1 MTEKYGE
8 RLGGWVPNK
17 GNRFKSSKM
26 QTCPSGV
33 EDPEFIVREC
43 GLKFSL

>member
-1 MTEKYGE
+1 MMEKYGE
-8 RLGGWVPNK
+8 RLGGWVPK

-26 QTCPSGV
+26 QTCPSGM
-33 EDPEFIVREC
+33 EDPEFIVREW